1 MENNKERFEQL
12 GTKIDPAVAEVLNAC
27 CDALH
32 VDVYHLLQWFAYVI
46 VKAAAPM
53 HGLDPRIQK
62 LMTLLDIDA
71 GWQNAFNLANPDN
84 LRIAQVILILEQE
97 GHTGFGAVMID
108 HPWMGKAPDKVD
120 DLDPHRADPQMTE
133 NVDTI
138 LERTL
143 EVTMSGI
150 YRRLRLLG
158 AKRKCDNFSDV
169 LLDMLENE
177 DSRFTEENFFA
188 EMPQMGDIAPN
199 GKPLA
204 YGKRAKRKKHF
215 TPDTM
220 PTQASL
226 FGDIDH
232 SAPAPELEDLEGEW
246 TEQREQS
253 DARINYAE
261 SRRTSTE
268 GQRVNRNL
276 NAELSRG
283 HVDDD

>member
-1 MENNKERFEQL
+1 MTDNNKERFEQL

-27 CDALH
+27 CDALQ

-97 GHTGFGAVMID
+97 GHKGFGAVMVD
-108 HPWMGKAPDKVD
+108 RPFMGDARQTECVD
-120 DLDPHRADPQMTE
+120 D
-133 NVDTI
+133 I

-150 YRRLRLLG
+150 YNRLRRLG
-158 AKRKCDNFSDV
+158 AKKKCNDFSEV

-177 DSRFTEENFFA
+177 DRRFTEEDFFA
-188 EMPQMGDIAPN
+188 EMPQMGDVAPN

-204 YGKRAKRKKHF
+204 YGKRTKRKKHF

-226 FGDIDH
+226 FGDIDR
-232 SAPAPELEDLEGEW
+232 SAPAPELEDWEGEC
-246 TEQREQS
+246 
-253 DARINYAE
+253 
-261 SRRTSTE
+261 
-268 GQRVNRNL
+268 VNRDL
-276 NAELSRG
+276 NRELSRG